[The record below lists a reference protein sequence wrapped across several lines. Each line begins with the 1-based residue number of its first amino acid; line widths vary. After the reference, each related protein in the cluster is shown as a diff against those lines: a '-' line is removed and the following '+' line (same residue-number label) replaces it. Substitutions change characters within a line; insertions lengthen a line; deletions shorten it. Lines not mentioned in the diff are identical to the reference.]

1 LKPAKR
7 TFTAIKIAE
16 RPRERK
22 EGGSALHDSDRDDL
36 GHEAADPQ
44 FVGDPD
50 HLVDVLISGGGFLGD
65 ALPTV
70 LRTCFLRL
78 TMQDAFSS
86 RFSP

>member
-1 LKPAKR
+1 M
-7 TFTAIKIAE
+7 
-16 RPRERK
+16 
-22 EGGSALHDSDRDDL
+22 GSALHDTDGRDL

-65 ALPTV
+65 ALPTI
-70 LRTCFLRL
+70 LRTCLLHL